1 MANIFQDKNI
11 LVTGGTGSIGSE
23 IVRKLLQREPRV
35 VRVLSNDENGL
46 FSLENELQGGLKLR
60 FLIGDVKD
68 KQRLQRA
75 IENIDFV
82 FHAAALKH
90 VPLCE
95 YNPFEAVQTNVL
107 GTENIIEAALGE
119 DVEKLITISTDK
131 AVNPI
136 NVMGATKL
144 LAERLTTSVDY
155 HKGLKRTIFSCVRF
169 GNVLDSRGS
178 VLPLFRK
185 QIEQGGPVMIT
196 DPNMTRFVMSISRA
210 VDLVLKAAEM
220 AEGGEIFILKM
231 PVVRIDDLAEA
242 MIEELAPKY
251 GHDPTKIPIEIINAR
266 AGEKIY
272 EELMTEEES
281 KKASEI
287 DDMFVILPS
296 LTEEQLRAR
305 KVAIRNYASNG
316 QNLLTKE
323 EIKALLRV
331 TPQVD
336 V

>member
-1 MANIFQDKNI
+1 MSNIFQDKNI

-23 IVRKLLQREPRV
+23 IVRKLLQRDPRV

-46 FSLENELQGGLKLR
+46 FSLENELQGSLKLR

-68 KQRLQRA
+68 KQRLQMA
-75 IENIDFV
+75 IEKIDFV

-119 DVEKLITISTDK
+119 NVEKLITISTDK

-144 LAERLTTSVDY
+144 LAERLTTSVNY

-185 QIEQGGPVMIT
+185 QIEQAGPVMIT

-210 VDLVLKAAEM
+210 VELVLKAAEM
-220 AEGGEIFILKM
+220 AEGGEVFIFKM
-231 PVVRIDDLAEA
+231 PAVRIGDLAEA

-272 EELMTEEES
+272 EELMTEEEL

-287 DDMFVILPS
+287 DDMFVIWPS
-296 LTEEQLRAR
+296 LTEEQFKVGKAAR
-305 KVAIRNYASNG
+305 RYYASKE

-323 EIKALLRV
+323 EIKALLRA
-331 TPQVD
+331 TPQLNV
-336 V
+336 